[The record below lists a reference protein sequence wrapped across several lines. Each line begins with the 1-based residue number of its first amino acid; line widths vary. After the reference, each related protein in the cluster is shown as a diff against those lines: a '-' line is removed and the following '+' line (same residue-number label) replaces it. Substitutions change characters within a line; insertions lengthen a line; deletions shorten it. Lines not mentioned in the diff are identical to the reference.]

1 MRSTGSVLGGDHSDD
16 VDISSPEPTV
26 KRRYLL
32 WVTVHDR
39 RDATGNLLSA
49 RCRNGDD
56 VEDTNGIS
64 SQRTIIPTTVNAVP
78 PALSTFET

>member
-1 MRSTGSVLGGDHSDD
+1 MGSTGSVLGGDHSDD

-26 KRRYLL
+26 KRRNLL
-32 WVTVHDR
+32 WVTVGNMIGGTQP
-39 RDATGNLLSA
+39 ATS
-49 RCRNGDD
+49 RNGDD

-64 SQRTIIPTTVNAVP
+64 SRRTIIPTTVNAVP